1 MQPDDQQ
8 SPATEST
15 PASAEAADTTVP
27 AEARPVP
34 EIVPDAPAHGDSS
47 QPAETPAVPSP
58 AAMKKA
64 SPAAV
69 RPATCSL
76 YTSDPADE
84 PPLVDSGGLLFI
96 QNI

>member
-1 MQPDDQQ
+1 MTNHMQPDDQQ

-64 SPAAV
+64 SP
-69 RPATCSL
+69 CLL
-76 YTSDPADE
+76 YTSPSPRDR
-84 PPLVDSGGLLFI
+84 G
-96 QNI
+96 